1 MTPILDED
9 CRPDD
14 SGASDI
20 DVPLSA
26 QQPSGEDHPP
36 LLR

>member
-9 CRPDD
+9 CRLDD
-14 SGASDI
+14 SGASVI

-26 QQPSGEDHPP
+26 QQPSGDDHSR

>member
-1 MTPILDED
+1 MKHILDED
-9 CRPDD
+9 CRLDD
-14 SGASDI
+14 RGAGVI

-26 QQPSGEDHPP
+26 QQPSGDDHSR